1 MDKFKGKNDLKS
13 TKELFYERLRYKV
26 FARPR
31 DSDLTSYKNFQDY
44 EMVFFGRVDSFL
56 TPIVLNQKF
65 LKKVKSGS
73 TSEKRA
79 LRLVKPVADAA
90 NDFIKEYQR
99 AYTQKK
105 IDTNDPFLSNIVPK
119 KAYVGYHGVYL
130 KHVRKVFDIFL
141 NTYALNNE
149 QRYGGLVNFSQFAD
163 AFVDFNMLSGIAI
176 MPSSFIKTR
185 ACDPFVSGLMF
196 AIADQPADV
205 DQGKYDNFLNS
216 FNSTFYRKMAT
227 KYGFSIDINKP
238 WTLVA
243 DLGSPAMQPYL
254 EKYMSDPSQAAFF
267 ANFYDRAFIDD
278 IEVFQTQFLTFYNA
292 FASSRSR
299 KVTVTEED
307 GHKIKR
313 TYKRQPKTMDELLAA
328 YDDYFWVDLYLRIKV
343 SELEPDTVESAK
355 YSEMKEYS
363 KTLLEKKGSL
373 AAVEYI
379 VNELKRYASSQ
390 SGSAKRA
397 LQRKRQES
405 GQDLT
410 SSPTSAIIRTSTSNG
425 GTGGSSY

>member
-1 MDKFKGKNDLKS
+1 MDKFNGKNDLKS

-99 AYTQKK
+99 AHTQKK
-105 IDTNDPFLSNIVPK
+105 IDTSDPFLSNIVPK

-130 KHVRKVFDIFL
+130 
-141 NTYALNNE
+141 
-149 QRYGGLVNFSQFAD
+149 
-163 AFVDFNMLSGIAI
+163 MLSGIAI

-243 DLGSPAMQPYL
+243 DLGSPAMKPYL
-254 EKYMSDPSQAAFF
+254 EKYMSDPSQSAFF
-267 ANFYDRAFIDD
+267 ANFYDRAFIND

-292 FASSRSR
+292 FVSSRSK
-299 KVTVTEED
+299 KVTVTEEE

-328 YDDYFWVDLYLRIKV
+328 YGDYFWIDLYLRIKV
-343 SELEPDTVESAK
+343 SELGPNTVESAK
-355 YSEMKEYS
+355 YSEMEDYS

-405 GQDLT
+405 GEDLT
-410 SSPTSAIIRTSTSNG
+410 SDSTSAIIRTSTSNG